1 MQAAQRMAAAIK
13 NKNPAIAGVLN
24 KTEQHLHRMFLA
36 GAILGAISCFARA
49 DYNLPMF
56 AFLYI
61 MWDQDNVSYRFLI

>member
-1 MQAAQRMAAAIK
+1 MSQAIQKAKNIAATLK

-36 GAILGAISCFARA
+36 GAVIGALSCFVRA

-61 MWDQDNVSYRFLI
+61 MWDQDDVS